1 MSSRHSRLSKG
12 IEAFISR
19 ITAAGPS
26 AKRPPH
32 MALEVSLRALIP
44 FLLVATLMVGGCDR
58 AKPGAE
64 QASGAL
70 ADANQA
76 SPDAVAASPDEE
88 APGGPS
94 AGTTGRGDRP
104 GEGRGG
110 KGG

>member
-70 ADANQA
+70 ADAKI
-76 SPDAVAASPDEE
+76 
-88 APGGPS
+88 
-94 AGTTGRGDRP
+94 GRAHVCTPVTNAQLVCRLLL
-104 GEGRGG
+104 EKKNTNNSR
-110 KGG
+110 